1 MSNEVVLRIIQEVDN
16 FKDLERNIFAVICI
30 RARKALEEILVLI
43 DEKLMEERDKEV
55 LENKG
60 IRKRELKTLFGV
72 IELKRRYYK
81 DINGTYHYLLDEYLG
96 IPANDRQSPALKEVA
111 FKLIKDL
118 SYRKSAEK
126 VEEIL
131 NVSTSHSTIHNWVQK
146 LGGRIRRKRAE
157 KRERLF
163 EAGLLPESDE
173 EDEERK
179 EVDHL
184 FMEVDGVHVS
194 LQREEKDKGE
204 IKIGICYEGWEK
216 KHPMSDEYLVKD
228 KRVFGGVFAS
238 DVFWQEATT
247 HLYENYRFTSQTIT
261 LLNGDAA
268 AWIANGVEFVPSITA
283 WSLDDFHW
291 NRKIRKLL
299 GRSKFIPDVYQAIRD
314 KDKEKLVEV
323 LNKAKSYRRKKKDK
337 KKVEDLKEYLL
348 RYWENIQSFED
359 RGIDVPDEMRGM
371 GAIESN
377 VDKILV
383 IRVKNEGM
391 SWTIEGLK
399 NLAAIIITDR
409 NNELEFKIN
418 KRDWEFKELPEIKE
432 GNRSLQTKPSRDES
446 EVLKA
451 GMPALEG
458 PESGED
464 WIEILKILGSWE
476 TNNPAV
482 L

>member
-1 MSNEVVLRIIQEVDN
+1 MKNKRILRIIQQVNN
-16 FKDLERNIFAVICI
+16 FKDLEQKIFKVVCQQAQD
-30 RARKALEEILVLI
+30 ALKDVLI
-43 DEKLMEERDKEV
+43 LIDDKLMEHRNKE
-55 LENKG
+55 LLDNRG
-60 IRKRELKTLFGV
+60 IRKREIKTLFGI
-72 IELKRRYYK
+72 IEFKRRYYE
-81 DINGTYHYLLDEYLG
+81 DSNGDYHYLLDEYLG
-96 IPANDRQSPALKEVA
+96 IPENDRQSPALKEVA

-126 VEEIL
+126 LENIID
-131 NVSTSHSTIHNWVQK
+131 VSTSHSTIHNWVQD
-146 LGGRIRRKRAE
+146 LGARIRQKRKE

-163 EAGLLPESDE
+163 QAGLIPERNE
-173 EDEERK
+173 QRK

-184 FMEVDGVHVS
+184 FMEVDGVHIS
-194 LQREEKDKGE
+194 LQREEKNKGE
-204 IKIGICYEGWEK
+204 IKLGICYEGWEK
-216 KHPMSDEYLVKD
+216 KHPMSDEYLVVD
-228 KRVFGGVFAS
+228 KRVFGGVFTS

-247 HLYENYRFTSQTIT
+247 HLYENYLFNSESIT

-268 AWIANGVEFVPSITA
+268 PWIAKGRELLPNITA

-291 NRKIRKLL
+291 NRKIRQLL
-299 GRSKFIPDVYQAIRD
+299 GRSHFVPKVYQAIRD
-314 KDKEKLVEV
+314 DDKEKLIEV
-323 LNKAKSYRRKKKDK
+323 LNKARSYRQKKEDK
-337 KKVEDLKEYLL
+337 KKVDELKNYLL
-348 RYWENIQSFED
+348 SYWQNIQPFED
-359 RGIDVPDEMRGM
+359 RGIDLPDEMRGM

-383 IRVKNEGM
+383 VRVKNEGM

-399 NLAAIIITDR
+399 NLAAIIIADR

-458 PESGED
+458 PMSGKD
-464 WIEILKILGSWE
+464 WTEILRILSSWE

>member
-1 MSNEVVLRIIQEVDN
+1 MKNETVLRILYNVGN
-16 FKDLERNIFAVICI
+16 FKELERNIFRAICF
-30 RARKALEEILVLI
+30 RVRKALEEILLLI

-60 IRKRELKTLFGV
+60 FRKREIKTLFGM

-81 DINGTYHYLLDEYLG
+81 DTNGTYHYLLDEYLG

-111 FKLIKDL
+111 FELIQDL

-131 NVSTSHSTIHNWVQK
+131 DVSTSHSTIHNWVQK

-173 EDEERK
+173 ERE

-216 KHPMSDEYLVKD
+216 KHPMSDEYLVVD

-247 HLYENYRFTSQTIT
+247 HLYENYLFNSESIT

-268 AWIANGVEFVPSITA
+268 SWIASGVEFVPSITA

-291 NRKIRKLL
+291 NRKIRELL
-299 GRSKFIPDVYQAIRD
+299 GRSDFIPDVYKAIRD
-314 KDKEKLVEV
+314 KDREKLIEV
-323 LNKAKSYRRKKKDK
+323 LDKAKSYRKKQKNK
-337 KKVEDLKEYLL
+337 KKVEKLKKYLL
-348 RYWENIQSFED
+348 KYWENIQSFED

-399 NLAAIIITDR
+399 NLAAIIIADR

-432 GNRSLQTKPSRDES
+432 GNRSLQTEPSRDET

-451 GMPALEG
+451 GLPALEG
-458 PESGED
+458 PMSGQD
-464 WIEILKILGSWE
+464 WTEILRILSSWE

>member
-1 MSNEVVLRIIQEVDN
+1 LKKDTVLRILYNVDN
-16 FKDLERNIFAVICI
+16 FKDLERNIFRAICF
-30 RARKALEEILVLI
+30 RVRKVLEEVLLLI

-55 LENKG
+55 LKNKG
-60 IRKRELKTLFGV
+60 LRKRKIKTLFGV
-72 IELKRRYYK
+72 IELERRYYR
-81 DINGTYHYLLDEYLG
+81 DSNGTYHYLLDEYLG

-111 FKLIKDL
+111 FKLISDL

-126 VEEIL
+126 VNEIID
-131 NVSTSHSTIHNWVQK
+131 VSTSHSTIHNWVQD
-146 LGGRIRRKRAE
+146 LGERIRRKRAE
-157 KRERLF
+157 KREGLF
-163 EAGLLPESDE
+163 QAGLLPECDGQ
-173 EDEERK
+173 RK
-179 EVDHL
+179 EVKHL

-194 LQREEKDKGE
+194 LQGEEKDKGE
-204 IKIGICYEGWEK
+204 IKIGIVYEGWEK

-228 KRVFGGVFAS
+228 KRVFGGLFAS
-238 DVFWQEATT
+238 DDFWEEATIN
-247 HLYENYRFTSQTIT
+247 LYENYLFTSESVT

-268 AWIANGVEFVPSITA
+268 SWIANGVNFVPSITA

-299 GRSKFIPDVYQAIRD
+299 GRSKFTPDVYQAIRD
-314 KDKEKLVEV
+314 KDKENLVEV
-323 LNKAKSYRRKKKDK
+323 LDKAKSYRKKQKDK
-337 KKVEDLKEYLL
+337 KKLEKLKEYLL
-348 RYWENIQSFED
+348 KYWENIQSFED
-359 RGIDVPDEMRGM
+359 RGIDVPDKMRGM

-383 IRVKNEGM
+383 IRVKNQGM
-391 SWTIEGLK
+391 SWSIEGLK
-399 NLAAIIITDR
+399 NLAALIIADR

-432 GNRSLQTKPSRDES
+432 GNRSLQTKPSRDET

-451 GMPALEG
+451 GLPALEG
-458 PESGED
+458 PMSGED
-464 WIEILKILGSWE
+464 WTEILRILSSWE

>member
-1 MSNEVVLRIIQEVDN
+1 MKIELIISIIQEVDN
-16 FKDLERNIFAVICI
+16 FKDLERKLFEFICLKTI
-30 RARKALEEILVLI
+30 KALEETLLLI
-43 DEKLMEERDKEV
+43 DEKLKEERDKEV
-55 LENKG
+55 LKNKG
-60 IRKRELKTLFGV
+60 FRKRKIKTLFGV

-81 DINGTYHYLLDEYLG
+81 DSNGDYHYLLDEYLG

-111 FKLIKDL
+111 FELIQDL

-131 NVSTSHSTIHNWVQK
+131 GVSTSHSTIHNWVQD
-146 LGGRIRRKRAE
+146 LGERIRRKRAE

-163 EAGLLPESDE
+163 EAGLLPESDKKRE
-173 EDEERK
+173 

-184 FMEVDGVHVS
+184 FMEVDGVHIS
-194 LQREEKDKGE
+194 LQREEKDRGE
-204 IKIGICYEGWEK
+204 IKIGIFYQGWEK
-216 KHPMSDEYLVKD
+216 KHPMSDEFLVAD
-228 KRVFGGVFAS
+228 KRVFGGLFAS

-247 HLYENYRFTSQTIT
+247 NLYENYHFDSNSIT
-261 LLNGDAA
+261 YLNGDAA
-268 AWIANGVEFVPSITA
+268 PWIVRGPEIMPSITA
-283 WSLDDFHW
+283 WSLDGFHW
-291 NRKIRKLL
+291 NRKIIKLL
-299 GRSKFIPDVYQAIRD
+299 GRSRYVPKVYQAIRAD
-314 KDKEKLVEV
+314 DKEMLVQV
-323 LNKAKSYRRKKKDK
+323 LNKAKSYRKKKKDK

-348 RYWENIQSFED
+348 EYWENIKPFEK
-359 RGIDVPDEMRGM
+359 RGIEVPDEMRGM

-383 IRVKNEGM
+383 VRVKNEGM

-399 NLAAIIITDR
+399 NLVALIIAAR

-432 GNRSLQTKPSRDES
+432 GNRSLQTEPSRDEL
-446 EVLKA
+446 EVISA
-451 GMPALEG
+451 SMPALEG
-458 PESGED
+458 PMAGKD
-464 WIEILKILGSWE
+464 WTDGLREIGSWE